1 MLPEPPAEPVPDLGP
16 FTRATVVVPDW
27 GPGVPCPTGRVT
39 FPNGQHAPSHGR
51 VLNLM
56 SVVTSDVD
64 RDGVEDYV
72 AEILCGEGP
81 ESPGW
86 QVVAFRRS
94 GDTLVPI
101 GRVIGS
107 QDGFAMMSGLKAV
120 TKDRIAVN
128 VSNQYTDSG
137 EQYVPHQWRT
147 YAWQAG
153 RFSQVDGPTSFPA
166 NPPAARLSVDPAE
179 LYFRPAQ
186 DGRYVG
192 DLTVTAR
199 NSGDAA
205 VANAV
210 LTFFL
215 PFEVRPAG
223 GAWSDCTMLAQSS
236 HSRRSGSTARSVGW
250 PRRPPRWPHSS
261 SWPSTDRGCW
271 VPSSPT
277 RSNRPTTTSASSNG
291 RRTHFGI
298 PHHRSGHPDR
308 PARLARR
315 SPSAGRPCGR
325 PPCGRGTR
333 SPPPGCRSRC
343 RRSAWTGSWTDPP

>member
-1 MLPEPPAEPVPDLGP
+1 MSRRVAVAVTLLTASTLGGCGPSDAAPGPASTLPVAPAPTILPEPPAEPMPDLGP

-27 GPGVPCPTGRVT
+27 GPGVPCATGRVT
-39 FPNGQHAPSHGR
+39 VPNGQHVPSHGR

-56 SVVTSDVD
+56 AVVTSDVD

-86 QVVAFRRS
+86 QAVAFRRS
-94 GDTLVPI
+94 GDTLFPI

-166 NPPAARLSVDPAE
+166 NPPAARLSVDPAD

-223 GAWSDCTMLAQSS
+223 GAWSDCTMLALTTSS
-236 HSRRSGSTARSVGW
+236 TSIRIDCPLGGLAAETSRSMTVQLVAVDRPRVQGSITAFSGEPANHHVVIGQ
-250 PRRPPRWPHSS
+250 RPPYTFQDSGVFE
-261 SWPSTDRGCW
+261 TDIRI
-271 VPSSPT
+271 VL
-277 RSNRPTTTSASSNG
+277 
-291 RRTHFGI
+291 
-298 PHHRSGHPDR
+298 PD
-308 PARLARR
+308 
-315 SPSAGRPCGR
+315 
-325 PPCGRGTR
+325 
-333 SPPPGCRSRC
+333 
-343 RRSAWTGSWTDPP
+343 